1 MNLTNIAKKIL
12 NERQYRPMG
21 KATLSIN
28 QSYPY
33 SLSTD
38 DFNVKQLPWGDVS
51 YNGQEFI
58 VRTAKGNAKYP
69 WPKGKIGTLEL
80 SDSDFTMTEDT
91 WGNNPSA
98 AGGMSP
104 GRAPTATTPP
114 PAQSGNVVDISQ
126 SFRNFKLDLEKN
138 EDAITKKFVEE
149 LKKQFLKKTVSVNAS
164 KGSVGQIEKEYSI
177 NVSDVKIY
185 FIKDKYYVVLV
196 GSEPDSTESEYYLN
210 DSQIQVNPATSSS
223 TQQSGLRNVGG
234 IVPMKPTPA
243 GSPVAKNILPQG

>member
-210 DSQIQVNPATSSS
+210 DSQIQVNPAASSS

>member
-12 NERQYRPMG
+12 KED
-21 KATLSIN
+21 S
-28 QSYPY
+28 
-33 SLSTD
+33 
-38 DFNVKQLPWGDVS
+38 WG
-51 YNGQEFI
+51 
-58 VRTAKGNAKYP
+58 T
-69 WPKGKIGTLEL
+69 
-80 SDSDFTMTEDT
+80 
-91 WGNNPSA
+91 NPSA
-98 AGGMSP
+98 GGGMSP